1 MSNKKYRWTLN
12 KQFLALTVLPIIG
25 LGLVIMS
32 VASSIFGKTII
43 EHVNEELQNVAS
55 AVLIHFELTYPG
67 DYSLKEGTT
76 ESGQTSYDLMK
87 GEDVIT
93 RAYDYIDYIK
103 STTDIDITIFYQ
115 DTRVLTTIYN
125 PQGARY
131 IGTAAHPV
139 IIDDVLYG
147 GKPHFYRRVLINSV
161 PYFAHYEPLT
171 NSNGD
176 IVGMIFA
183 GKPSTHIENVISGA
197 MFPIIIVSI
206 LASLG
211 VGYLSIS
218 NSRRVVFSI
227 QRISNFLSQ
236 VAQGNLNMNL
246 DSRVLIRKDELG
258 DMGRGAVNMQRSL
271 RTLIEQDALTGLHN
285 RRYADKRLQQ
295 LIAANH
301 TTSDKFTIA
310 IGDVDFFKKV
320 NDTYGH
326 SAGDVVLKGVAE
338 LIKKYMNGH
347 GYAARWGG
355 EEFLFVF
362 EDLSYKQS
370 VERLEAFLDELRQ
383 TTFMYKDTPIQVT
396 MTLGVAACHPTD
408 KLNILVKYADDK
420 LYKGKTEGRNRIVT

>member
-32 VASSIFGKTII
+32 VASSLFSKTIT

-76 ESGQTSYDLMK
+76 DSGQTTYDLMK
-87 GEDVIT
+87 GDSIIT
-93 RAYDYIDYIK
+93 QAYDYIDYIK
-103 STTDIDITIFYQ
+103 TNTGIDITIFYQ

-139 IIDDVLYG
+139 ILDDVLYTG
-147 GKPHFYRRVLINSV
+147 ESHFYRRILINSV
-161 PYFAHYEPLT
+161 PYFGHYEPLT
-171 NSNGD
+171 NPDGE

-183 GKPSTHIENVISGA
+183 GKPSAHIEKVLSSA
-197 MFPIIIVSI
+197 MFPIVFVSL

-218 NSRRVVFSI
+218 SSRRVVFAI
-227 QRISNFLSQ
+227 QRINNFLSQ

-295 LIAANH
+295 LISDNH
-301 TTSDKFTIA
+301 TTSGKFTIA
-310 IGDVDFFKKV
+310 LGDIDFFKKV

-326 SAGDVVLKGVAE
+326 AAGDVVLKGVAE
-338 LIKKYMNGH
+338 LIKKYVNGH

-370 VERLEAFLDELRQ
+370 VEQLEAFLDELRQ
-383 TTFMYKDTPIQVT
+383 TTFMYKDIAIQVT
-396 MTLGVAACHPTD
+396 MTLGVAVCQPTD
-408 KLNILVKYADDK
+408 KLNILIKYADDK